1 MIIHFSI
8 LAVMLTASLFW
19 ERYIRSGKLSRI
31 RNNEPYDYKTS
42 IMPWL
47 IVFGYIAFLAAMRSG
62 MNDTGAYIRSFN
74 NVPGTWEAFTETISG
89 NGKDKAFDAT
99 ANLFKMFISRD
110 YHMWFA
116 FFAVIESGIF
126 IHVLRRE
133 SVSFFDACFVL
144 FATTL
149 YYNYFSMIRQW
160 FAVLLVF
167 AGVRLLKERRT
178 IPYIILC
185 LIAAQFHA
193 SAYLSIPF
201 YFIVQGE
208 AWSKKQ
214 SFILVASVVLVGF
227 ISPILSSLQ
236 TALEGTT
243 YDYALDAM
251 ASGSGSSI
259 IRPAIAAVP
268 VGIAFVCR
276 RKIHKS
282 NKMINICVNMALL
295 NFLLNLVATFTSGL
309 YVIRLATYTA
319 VYNLILYP
327 YLLNVAVSARN
338 RTILKACFYIL
349 FFLFYCYQMTH
360 QGAWGYSSNILG
372 TFS

>member
-62 MNDTGAYIRSFN
+62 MNDTGAYIQSFN
-74 NVPGTWEAFTETISG
+74 NVPRTWEAFTETISG

-149 YYNYFSMIRQW
+149 YY
-160 FAVLLVF
+160 
-167 AGVRLLKERRT
+167 
-178 IPYIILC
+178 
-185 LIAAQFHA
+185 
-193 SAYLSIPF
+193 
-201 YFIVQGE
+201 
-208 AWSKKQ
+208 
-214 SFILVASVVLVGF
+214 
-227 ISPILSSLQ
+227 
-236 TALEGTT
+236 
-243 YDYALDAM
+243 
-251 ASGSGSSI
+251 
-259 IRPAIAAVP
+259 AI
-268 VGIAFVCR
+268 GD
-276 RKIHKS
+276 S
-282 NKMINICVNMALL
+282 
-295 NFLLNLVATFTSGL
+295 
-309 YVIRLATYTA
+309 
-319 VYNLILYP
+319 
-327 YLLNVAVSARN
+327 
-338 RTILKACFYIL
+338 
-349 FFLFYCYQMTH
+349 
-360 QGAWGYSSNILG
+360 
-372 TFS
+372 